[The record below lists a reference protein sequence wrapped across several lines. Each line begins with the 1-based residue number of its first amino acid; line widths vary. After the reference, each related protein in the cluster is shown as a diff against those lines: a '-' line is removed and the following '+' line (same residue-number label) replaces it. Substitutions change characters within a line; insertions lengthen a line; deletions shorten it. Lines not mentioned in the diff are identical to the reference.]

1 MKYEKIG
8 NTNIEVSKLC
18 LGCMG
23 FGDDSMYKWAIS
35 FQETKNIIGYAI
47 DKGINF
53 FDTAN
58 QYSNGTSEEYLGRSI
73 KELGINRDK
82 VVIASKVFFNE
93 GGLSK
98 QAINKEIDGTLS
110 RLNTDYLDLY
120 LIHRFDYNVPIEET
134 MDALNNLVKQ
144 GKVRALGSSSIL
156 AYQFLKYQNLAKE
169 KGYARF
175 VMMENHYNLLYREEE
190 REMIPLCI
198 EENVSL
204 IPYSPLAAGHL
215 ARKTWDSDSIRS
227 QSDDV
232 AKRRYGAFEE
242 SDKLIVERAGEIA
255 DKKGIKLS
263 EVALAW
269 LYTKGIT
276 APIVGASKTK
286 YIDDALAAMNVS
298 LTSEEIAY
306 IEELYVPHPLKGPI
320 LKAI

>member
-23 FGDDSMYKWAIS
+23 FGDNSMYKWAIS

-175 VMMENHYNLLYREEE
+175 EMMENHYNLLYREEE

-242 SDKLIVERAGEIA
+242 SDKLIVERASEIA

>member
-1 MKYEKIG
+1 MKYKKVG
-8 NTNIEVSKLC
+8 NTNIEISSLC

-23 FGDDSMYKWAIS
+23 FGDSSMYKWS
-35 FQETKNIIGYAI
+35 SGFEDTKNIIAYAI
-47 DKGINF
+47 DKGVNF

-58 QYSNGTSEEYLGRSI
+58 QYSNGTSEEYLGRSL

-98 QAINKEIDGTLS
+98 QAINREIEGTLD
-110 RLNTDYLDLY
+110 RLKTDYLDLY
-120 LIHRFDYNVPIEET
+120 IIHRFDYNVPIEET
-134 MDALNNLVKQ
+134 MEALNNLVKQ

-156 AYQFLKYQNLAKE
+156 AYQFLKYQQLAKE

-175 VMMENHYNLLYREEE
+175 EMMENHYNLLYREEE
-190 REMIPLCI
+190 REMIPLCK

-242 SDKLIVERAGEIA
+242 NDKLIVERVSEIA
-255 DKKGIKLS
+255 DKKGIKIS

-269 LYTKGIT
+269 LYSKGVA

-286 YIDDALAAMNVS
+286 YIDDALNSLNIS
-298 LTSEEIAY
+298 LTKEEITY
-306 IEELYVPHPLKGPI
+306 MEELYIPHPLKGPI
-320 LKAI
+320 LKAL

>member
-175 VMMENHYNLLYREEE
+175 EMMENHYNLLYREEE

-242 SDKLIVERAGEIA
+242 SDKLIVERASEIA

>member
-1 MKYEKIG
+1 MEYIKVG
-8 NTNIEVSKLC
+8 NTDIEISRLC

-23 FGDDSMYKWAIS
+23 FGDNSMYKWSSS
-35 FQETKNIIGYAI
+35 FDDTKNIIGYAL

-58 QYSNGTSEEYLGRSI
+58 QYSNGTSEEYLGRSL
-73 KELGINRDK
+73 KELNVSRDK
-82 VVIASKVFFNE
+82 VVIASKVFYNE

-98 QAINKEIDGTLS
+98 DAINREIDSTLN
-110 RLNTDYLDLY
+110 RLGTDYLDLY
-120 LIHRFDYNVPIEET
+120 LIHRFDYNVPMEET
-134 MDALNNLVKQ
+134 MEALNNLVKQ

-156 AYQFLKYQNLAKE
+156 AYQFLKYQQLAKE

-175 VMMENHYNLLYREEE
+175 EVMEDHYNLLYREEE
-190 REMIPLCI
+190 REMIPLCR

-242 SDKLIVERAGEIA
+242 SDKLVVERVSEIA
-255 DKKGIKLS
+255 DKKGVKIS

-269 LYTKGIT
+269 LYKKGVA

-286 YIDDALAAMNVS
+286 YIDDALNAMNVS

-320 LKAI
+320 LKAL

>member
-175 VMMENHYNLLYREEE
+175 EMMENHYNLLYREEE

>member
-1 MKYEKIG
+1 MEYIKVG
-8 NTNIEVSKLC
+8 NTDIKISRLC

-23 FGDDSMYKWAIS
+23 FGDNSMYKWSSS
-35 FQETKNIIGYAI
+35 FDDTKNIIGYAL

-58 QYSNGTSEEYLGRSI
+58 QYSNGTSEEYLGRSL
-73 KELGINRDK
+73 KQLGVNRDK
-82 VVIASKVFFNE
+82 VVIASKVFYNE

-98 QAINKEIDGTLS
+98 EAINREIDGTLN
-110 RLNTDYLDLY
+110 RLGTDYLDLY
-120 LIHRFDYNVPIEET
+120 LIHRFDYNVPMEET
-134 MDALNNLVKQ
+134 MEALNNLVKQ

-156 AYQFLKYQNLAKE
+156 AYQFLKYQQLAKE

-175 VMMENHYNLLYREEE
+175 EVMEDHYNLLYREEE
-190 REMIPLCI
+190 REMIPLCK

-242 SDKLIVERAGEIA
+242 SDKLVVERVSEIA
-255 DKKGIKLS
+255 DKKGVKIS

-269 LYTKGIT
+269 LYKKGVA

-286 YIDDALAAMNVS
+286 YIDDALNAMNVS

-320 LKAI
+320 LKAL

>member
-1 MKYEKIG
+1 MEYIKVG
-8 NTNIEVSKLC
+8 NTDIEISRLC

-23 FGDDSMYKWAIS
+23 FGDNSMYKWSSS
-35 FQETKNIIGYAI
+35 FDDTKNIIGYAL

-58 QYSNGTSEEYLGRSI
+58 QYSNGTSEEYLGRSL
-73 KELGINRDK
+73 KKLGVKRDK
-82 VVIASKVFFNE
+82 VVIASKVFYNE

-98 QAINKEIDGTLS
+98 DAINREIDGTLN
-110 RLNTDYLDLY
+110 RLGTDYLDLY
-120 LIHRFDYNVPIEET
+120 LIHRFDYNVPMEET
-134 MDALNNLVKQ
+134 MEALNNLVKQ

-156 AYQFLKYQNLAKE
+156 AYQFLKYQQLAKE

-175 VMMENHYNLLYREEE
+175 EVMEDHYNLLYREEE
-190 REMIPLCI
+190 REMIPLCK

-242 SDKLIVERAGEIA
+242 NDKLVVERVSEIA
-255 DKKGIKLS
+255 DKKGVKIS

-269 LYTKGIT
+269 LYKKGVA

-286 YIDDALAAMNVS
+286 YIDDALNAMNVS

-320 LKAI
+320 LKAL

>member
-1 MKYEKIG
+1 MEYTKIG
-8 NTNIEVSKLC
+8 NTNIEVSRLC

-23 FGDDSMYKWAIS
+23 FGDNSMYKWASS
-35 FQETKNIIGYAI
+35 FEDTKNIIGYAI

-58 QYSNGTSEEYLGRSI
+58 QYSNGTSEEYLGKSL
-73 KELGINRDK
+73 KELGVSRDK
-82 VVIASKVFFNE
+82 VVLASKVYFND

-98 QAINKEIDGTLS
+98 EAINREIDGTLN
-110 RLNTDYLDLY
+110 RLGTDYLDVY

-134 MDALNNLVKQ
+134 MEALNNLVKQ

-175 VMMENHYNLLYREEE
+175 EMMENHYNLLYREEE
-190 REMIPLCI
+190 REMIPLCK

-204 IPYSPLAAGHL
+204 VPYSPLAAGHL

-242 SDKLIVERAGEIA
+242 SDKLVVERVSEIA
-255 DKKGIKLS
+255 DKKGIKIS

-269 LYTKGIT
+269 LYAKGIT

-286 YIDDALAAMNVS
+286 YIDDALNALNVS
-298 LTSEEIAY
+298 LTDEEIAY
-306 IEELYVPHPLKGPI
+306 MEELYVPHPLKGPI

>member
-1 MKYEKIG
+1 MEYINVGNSDIKI
-8 NTNIEVSKLC
+8 SRLC

-23 FGDDSMYKWAIS
+23 FGDNSMYKWSSS
-35 FQETKNIIGYAI
+35 FEDTKNIIGYAI

-58 QYSNGTSEEYLGRSI
+58 QYSNGTSEEYLGKSL
-73 KELGINRDK
+73 KQLGVSRDK
-82 VVIASKVFFNE
+82 VVIASKVYFNE
-93 GGLSK
+93 GGLSRK
-98 QAINKEIDGTLS
+98 AINREIDGTLN
-110 RLNTDYLDLY
+110 RLGSDYLDLY
-120 LIHRFDYNVPIEET
+120 IIHRFDYNVPIEET

-156 AYQFLKYQNLAKE
+156 AYQFLKYQQLAKE

-175 VMMENHYNLLYREEE
+175 EMMENHYNLLYREEE
-190 REMIPLCI
+190 REMIPLCK

-242 SDKLIVERAGEIA
+242 SDKLVVERVAEIA
-255 DKKGIKLS
+255 DKKGLKIS

-269 LYTKGIT
+269 LYAKGVA

-286 YIDDALAAMNVS
+286 YIDDALNAMNVS
-298 LTSEEIAY
+298 LSKEEIAY
-306 IEELYVPHPLKGPI
+306 MEELYVPHPLKGPI
-320 LKAI
+320 LKAL

>member
-1 MKYEKIG
+1 MEYINVGNSDIKI
-8 NTNIEVSKLC
+8 SRLC

-23 FGDDSMYKWAIS
+23 FGDNSMYKWSSS
-35 FQETKNIIGYAI
+35 FEDTKNIIGYAI

-58 QYSNGTSEEYLGRSI
+58 QYSNGTSEEYLGKSL
-73 KELGINRDK
+73 KQLGVSRDK
-82 VVIASKVFFNE
+82 VVIASKVYFNE
-93 GGLSK
+93 GGLSRE
-98 QAINKEIDGTLS
+98 AINREIDGTLN
-110 RLNTDYLDLY
+110 RLGSDYLDLY
-120 LIHRFDYNVPIEET
+120 IIHRFDYNVPIEET

-156 AYQFLKYQNLAKE
+156 AYQFLKYQQLAKE

-175 VMMENHYNLLYREEE
+175 EMMENHYNLLYREEE
-190 REMIPLCI
+190 REMIPLCK

-242 SDKLIVERAGEIA
+242 SDKLVVERVAEIA
-255 DKKGIKLS
+255 DKKGLKIS

-269 LYTKGIT
+269 LYAKGVA

-286 YIDDALAAMNVS
+286 YIDDALNAMNVS
-298 LTSEEIAY
+298 LSKEEIAY
-306 IEELYVPHPLKGPI
+306 MEELYVPHPLKGPI
-320 LKAI
+320 LKAL

>member
-23 FGDDSMYKWAIS
+23 FGDNSMYKWASDFID
-35 FQETKNIIGYAI
+35 TKNIIGYAF

-93 GGLSK
+93 GGLSRE
-98 QAINKEIDGTLS
+98 AINKEIDGTLK
-110 RLNTDYLDLY
+110 RLDTDYLDLY

-134 MDALNNLVKQ
+134 MDTLNNLVKQ

-175 VMMENHYNLLYREEE
+175 EMMENHYNLLYREEE
-190 REMIPLCI
+190 REMIPLCK

>member
-1 MKYEKIG
+1 MEYIKVG
-8 NTNIEVSKLC
+8 NTDIKISRLC

-23 FGDDSMYKWAIS
+23 FGDNSMYKWSSS
-35 FQETKNIIGYAI
+35 FDDTKNIIGYAL

-58 QYSNGTSEEYLGRSI
+58 QYSNGTSEEYLGRSL
-73 KELGINRDK
+73 KQLGINRDK
-82 VVIASKVFFNE
+82 VVIASKVFYNE

-98 QAINKEIDGTLS
+98 DAINREIDGTLN
-110 RLNTDYLDLY
+110 RLGTDYLDLY
-120 LIHRFDYNVPIEET
+120 LIHRFDYNVPMEET
-134 MDALNNLVKQ
+134 MEALNNLVKQ

-156 AYQFLKYQNLAKE
+156 AYQFLKYQQLAKE

-175 VMMENHYNLLYREEE
+175 EVMEDHYNLLYREEE
-190 REMIPLCI
+190 REMIPLCK

-242 SDKLIVERAGEIA
+242 NDKLVVERVSEIA
-255 DKKGIKLS
+255 DKKGVKIS

-269 LYTKGIT
+269 LYKKGVA

-286 YIDDALAAMNVS
+286 YIDDALNAMNVS

-320 LKAI
+320 LKAL